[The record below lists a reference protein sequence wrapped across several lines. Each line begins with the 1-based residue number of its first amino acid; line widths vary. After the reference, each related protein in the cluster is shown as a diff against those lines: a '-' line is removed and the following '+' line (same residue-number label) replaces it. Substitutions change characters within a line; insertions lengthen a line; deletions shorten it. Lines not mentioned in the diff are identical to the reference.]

1 MKTKIVKGKTIPEQ
15 VFKSK
20 KHFFWRFSQLKK
32 NGGEIKLALQPCESD
47 IKEYNRIELAVR
59 RRVRWELGSECFNV
73 WDIGGDKDIPTL
85 AKAYRIK

>member
-47 IKEYNRIELAVR
+47 IKEYNNFYSIQIRFTIHLYIDI
-59 RRVRWELGSECFNV
+59 FNSWFV
-73 WDIGGDKDIPTL
+73 I
-85 AKAYRIK
+85 